1 METMSHPDHHE
12 PAGDSAREE
21 SGMNGHHVTASLSP
35 RLVLPLDKEHR
46 RLGSPIQP
54 SSLVLKGEA
63 LRV

>member
-12 PAGDSAREE
+12 PPRDSVREE
-21 SGMNGHHVTASLSP
+21 SGMNDHHLTASLSP

-46 RLGSPIQP
+46 RMGLPIQP

-63 LRV
+63 LKV